1 MGGSGLRY
9 PRWQEPVLLA
19 VEETNPARQPE
30 SIAIA
35 ETAICLRRGQLA
47 ESKGTGDEIIA
58 LQEGISTLQM
68 LRRVALIRSHGL

>member
-9 PRWQEPVLLA
+9 PQWQEPVLLA
-19 VEETNPARQPE
+19 VEEINPARQPE

-35 ETAICLRRGQLA
+35 ETAIFLRRGQLA
-47 ESKGTGDEIIA
+47 GSKGTGDEIIA

-68 LRRVALIRSHGL
+68 LRRVALTRSHGL